1 VINPVTKPVEN
12 TISPVIDPIVKPVQ
26 KSVDPV
32 VEPVK
37 ETVDAVVG
45 PVENTDKLDPVA
57 GGPVQRTELPLGD
70 PPVGSSPVSPTPQ
83 PTDQFTGPTRQT
95 AQPVAAPAASDPML
109 RAERSPVAGS
119 AIEAGSLQAGREPL
133 VTRLEGNT
141 PAQSAARVSTSSPLN
156 EVAAPAESEQA
167 SLTAT
172 MGGGRLAIP
181 FFSDGERS
189 SISDF
194 ATASTGHNAS
204 SQMPQPLPYSG
215 TLPVLPA
222 PSSSSA
228 SGGSSSFSGVG
239 RNLDGALALILIL
252 ILGGKFVWYAR
263 DFVKPDSAFQLLIKQ
278 PG

>member
-1 VINPVTKPVEN
+1 
-12 TISPVIDPIVKPVQ
+12 
-26 KSVDPV
+26 
-32 VEPVK
+32 
-37 ETVDAVVG
+37 
-45 PVENTDKLDPVA
+45 
-57 GGPVQRTELPLGD
+57 
-70 PPVGSSPVSPTPQ
+70 
-83 PTDQFTGPTRQT
+83 
-95 AQPVAAPAASDPML
+95 
-109 RAERSPVAGS
+109 
-119 AIEAGSLQAGREPL
+119 
-133 VTRLEGNT
+133 
-141 PAQSAARVSTSSPLN
+141 
-156 EVAAPAESEQA
+156 
-167 SLTAT
+167 
-172 MGGGRLAIP
+172 MGGGRLAVP

-194 ATASTGHNAS
+194 ATATTVHNAS

-239 RNLDGALALILIL
+239 RDLDSVLAFILIL